1 MKKLNAFL
9 SLAVIIAMLSVGCTS
24 GGETKKKASEADPRV
39 GFEVKGD
46 KVIFSLHTAVYG
58 GQILD
63 EIESVTVAGEFNG
76 WDTAAADW
84 QASDDDGDGIWT
96 LEKTLAKA
104 PCGSK
109 FKFVVNQVDW
119 MQPPTEIDKKYL
131 TDDGFGGF
139 NLVLACE

>member
-96 LEKTLAKA
+96 LEKTLAEA